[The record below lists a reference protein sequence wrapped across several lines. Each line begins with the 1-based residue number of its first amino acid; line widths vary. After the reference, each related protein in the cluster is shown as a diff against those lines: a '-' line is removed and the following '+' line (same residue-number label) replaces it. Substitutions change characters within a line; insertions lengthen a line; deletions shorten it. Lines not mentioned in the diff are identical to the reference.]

1 MIFPAVFDW
10 AQFSDFQVGDDRRGI
25 KKQFRPWFQLIT
37 IFNCQTQLLD
47 KVRMKLGQV
56 PMDTEETNKTA
67 DSTFKPKSLRNRA
80 KEKADAL
87 VAAEREREEAEE
99 RKRRREGEKSGAVN
113 MLNLLRML
121 G

>member
-10 AQFSDFQVGDDRRGI
+10 AQFSDFQVRNKGD
-25 KKQFRPWFQLIT
+25 KLQFHLKMFPTHL
-37 IFNCQTQLLD
+37 QTQLLD

-99 RKRRREGEKSGAVN
+99 RKRRREGENRAAQ
-113 MLNLLRML
+113 
-121 G
+121 

>member
-1 MIFPAVFDW
+1 
-10 AQFSDFQVGDDRRGI
+10 
-25 KKQFRPWFQLIT
+25 
-37 IFNCQTQLLD
+37 
-47 KVRMKLGQV
+47 MKLGQV

-99 RKRRREGEKSGAVN
+99 RKRRREDRMPAVKTLQEGNVDSSHSGCWLTKFN
-113 MLNLLRML
+113 IL
-121 G
+121 

>member
-1 MIFPAVFDW
+1 
-10 AQFSDFQVGDDRRGI
+10 
-25 KKQFRPWFQLIT
+25 
-37 IFNCQTQLLD
+37 
-47 KVRMKLGQV
+47 MKLGQV

-99 RKRRREGEKSGAVN
+99 RKRRREHNTAAQRTFCENATSCLVDLASQMN
-113 MLNLLRML
+113 Y
-121 G
+121 